1 MVSGQCC
8 PLIFPLVSCFFARHS
23 CFHRCPESGG
33 GLFAPP
39 APGTIL
45 LSFLDRFS
53 CLWAGDDHAPPVAQP
68 PPWAPG
74 SGAGVLSPREAPSPP
89 HAALS
94 PRWPMGPCC
103 SPAPPLGPCLRGG
116 SSTLQPPRERP
127 GLHLGRLLAHRVLL
141 HGLTS
146 RTPAPLSPA
155 PSRLSWLCPPRPPP
169 TLSLPS
175 PPSHPLFTP
184 PPPDSAGF
192 L

>member
-74 SGAGVLSPREAPSPP
+74 SGAGVLSSSGCILKAEPTVRWLQVMTKKWIRAP
-89 HAALS
+89 
-94 PRWPMGPCC
+94 
-103 SPAPPLGPCLRGG
+103 
-116 SSTLQPPRERP
+116 
-127 GLHLGRLLAHRVLL
+127 
-141 HGLTS
+141 
-146 RTPAPLSPA
+146 
-155 PSRLSWLCPPRPPP
+155 
-169 TLSLPS
+169 
-175 PPSHPLFTP
+175 
-184 PPPDSAGF
+184 
-192 L
+192 